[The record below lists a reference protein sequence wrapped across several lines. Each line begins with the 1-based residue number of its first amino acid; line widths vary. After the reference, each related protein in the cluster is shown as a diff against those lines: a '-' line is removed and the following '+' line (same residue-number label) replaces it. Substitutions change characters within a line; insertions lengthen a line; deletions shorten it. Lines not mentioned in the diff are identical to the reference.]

1 MGKIYMSY
9 PVIDTPTEKFL
20 TVQKESQ
27 NTTKIHL
34 VDTSNNNNNNN
45 NNEFLYRIEKP
56 ISV

>member
-1 MGKIYMSY
+1 MSY

-34 VDTSNNNNNNN
+34 ADTSNHKYIVITLAN
-45 NNEFLYRIEKP
+45 
-56 ISV
+56 

>member
-27 NTTKIHL
+27 NTTKIYL
-34 VDTSNNNNNNN
+34 VDTSNHKYIVITLAN
-45 NNEFLYRIEKP
+45 
-56 ISV
+56 

>member
-1 MGKIYMSY
+1 MSY